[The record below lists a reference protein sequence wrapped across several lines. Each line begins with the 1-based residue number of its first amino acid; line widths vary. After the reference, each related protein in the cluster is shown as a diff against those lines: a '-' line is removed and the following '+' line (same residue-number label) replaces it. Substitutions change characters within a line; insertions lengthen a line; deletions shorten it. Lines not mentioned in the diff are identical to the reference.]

1 MAQLACLESQA
12 AILSLPFFDADFAA
26 HCLLSPLQVLL
37 KLQKYPFAARHYG
50 LYTMPDKKLQVLAMQ
65 LLGNSISALRRKQP
79 DSFMPYASVCHI
91 TLQMLAAI
99 EGLHQVGFFAS
110 PLSISASRAPHTC
123 SAPLEPRL

>member
-1 MAQLACLESQA
+1 M
-12 AILSLPFFDADFAA
+12 
-26 HCLLSPLQVLL
+26 

-79 DSFMPYASVCHI
+79 DSFMPFASVCHI

-99 EGLHQVGFFAS
+99 EGLHQVSRRELFLLLLPFLLLHSSAVHPPS
-110 PLSISASRAPHTC
+110 SSLLSS
-123 SAPLEPRL
+123 L